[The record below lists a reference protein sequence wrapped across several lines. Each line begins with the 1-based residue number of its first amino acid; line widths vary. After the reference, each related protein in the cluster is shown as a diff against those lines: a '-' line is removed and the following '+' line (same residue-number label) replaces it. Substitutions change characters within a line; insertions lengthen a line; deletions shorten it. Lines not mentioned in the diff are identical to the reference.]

1 MKIKKFLMFSHLV
14 KKHRRTCITSF
25 IFAKQNCPF
34 PNFSFC
40 TNLIIYNKFHSSKEQ
55 CNSEEVVI
63 KECEKKIYLTNVK
76 VNDTVCDNDYE
87 IGSSSSSSNS
97 CREDLYDQ
105 NVLLH
110 NLQRNKKKNE
120 EQTFECTK
128 LYKYYENK
136 TCNKNNQLL
145 TIKVESTKIDNT
157 STYNNIN
164 QSNNSIGEQRSNYS
178 YTSKVGDVEKNI
190 IMKDKE
196 TFSPV
201 AITAVDHITC
211 DTNSIHRDKLEN
223 TEIRTYLNSY
233 LNNNNS
239 SNNNNNNNSSNNN
252 SSNNNSSNNN
262 NINNND
268 RDRYN
273 NRNEPNR
280 RNDLND
286 ELEALEVSLR
296 PSPTDITNIK
306 KFLSF
311 LQNEINKYY
320 KNCYVTPFGSI
331 INGFWMKCSDI
342 DICIQIPLLV
352 NRKDQITFLKKI
364 CYILNN
370 YNGGI
375 IEQRFSAKIPIVHFA
390 CNDLQSYF
398 KLSCDISI
406 NNILAVVNSKLIQK
420 YVSIDRR
427 LQILGIAIKYWA
439 KCRNINDRSKGFLS
453 SFSLILMII
462 HFLQSV
468 IEPKI
473 LPSLQ
478 DISVKRNDQ
487 SVYIMGIDCKYCQD
501 MNIIREE
508 LEKLNSD
515 SGFTKSDSSKKSK
528 YVDTSTLLIDFF
540 KFYGYKYKSGIIAIR
555 DINAYYDNFQASK
568 NYDSYFFFVDNPF
581 EVGKNVANILPQNYK
596 IIINE
601 MKRAY
606 KILKNNGTWKDV
618 CSVNDGLV
626 CY

>member
-1 MKIKKFLMFSHLV
+1 M
-14 KKHRRTCITSF
+14 
-25 IFAKQNCPF
+25 
-34 PNFSFC
+34 
-40 TNLIIYNKFHSSKEQ
+40 
-55 CNSEEVVI
+55 
-63 KECEKKIYLTNVK
+63 
-76 VNDTVCDNDYE
+76 
-87 IGSSSSSSNS
+87 
-97 CREDLYDQ
+97 
-105 NVLLH
+105 
-110 NLQRNKKKNE
+110 
-120 EQTFECTK
+120 TK
-128 LYKYYENK
+128 
-136 TCNKNNQLL
+136 
-145 TIKVESTKIDNT
+145 
-157 STYNNIN
+157 
-164 QSNNSIGEQRSNYS
+164 
-178 YTSKVGDVEKNI
+178 
-190 IMKDKE
+190 KE
-196 TFSPV
+196 TLNPI
-201 AITAVDHITC
+201 AMTAVEHVTC
-211 DTNSIHRDKLEN
+211 DTNSTHRDKSEN
-223 TEIRTYLNSY
+223 TKIRTYLNSY
-233 LNNNNS
+233 LNNNN
-239 SNNNNNNNSSNNN
+239 NNYS
-252 SSNNNSSNNN
+252 
-262 NINNND
+262 
-268 RDRYN
+268 RKYN
-273 NRNEPNR
+273 NRNEPNKR
-280 RNDLND
+280 HDLND
-286 ELEALEVSLR
+286 ELEELEISLR

-306 KFLSF
+306 KFLTF

-342 DICIQIPLLV
+342 DICIQIPLLL

-364 CYILNN
+364 CYILNY

-390 CNDLQSYF
+390 CNDLQSHF

-501 MNIIREE
+501 MNIIKEE
-508 LEKLNSD
+508 LVKLNSNCAYPKSGNTND
-515 SGFTKSDSSKKSK
+515 SNSIK
-528 YVDTSTLLIDFF
+528 YVDTPSLLIDFF

-555 DINAYYDNFQASK
+555 DINAYYDNFQVAK

-618 CSVNDGLV
+618 C
-626 CY
+626 